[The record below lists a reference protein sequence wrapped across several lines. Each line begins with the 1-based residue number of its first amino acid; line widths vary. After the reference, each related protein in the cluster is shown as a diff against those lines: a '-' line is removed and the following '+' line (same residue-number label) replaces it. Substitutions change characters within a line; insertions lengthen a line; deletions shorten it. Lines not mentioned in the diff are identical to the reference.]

1 MWSWILSERRWPG
14 DDIKQFTSGDTQMS
28 ASVMW
33 GMAIGRHIDV
43 CSLVF
48 PFPKLRQ
55 EKDGRSGL
63 LTPGITK
70 ILSSSHIASIIYL
83 RYLTSRGSTLFLSCT
98 EYQLKRFKRFLHA
111 MNTFRGG
118 RRKIKNFLF
127 CKKFLTK
134 LTTWWTFIPVPPFRL
149 IWGRIILFPHRQKF
163 LFILLL
169 IGIDIYSGEWYE
181 NWDFFN
187 PQITGKIVKLV
198 LSII

>member
-1 MWSWILSERRWPG
+1 
-14 DDIKQFTSGDTQMS
+14 MS

-83 RYLTSRGSTLFLSCT
+83 RYLTSRGSTLFSYLNRIST
-98 EYQLKRFKRFLHA
+98 QKLLKIFACHEHIQ
-111 MNTFRGG
+111 G
-118 RRKIKNFLF
+118 RQ
-127 CKKFLTK
+127 T
-134 LTTWWTFIPVPPFRL
+134 
-149 IWGRIILFPHRQKF
+149 
-163 LFILLL
+163 
-169 IGIDIYSGEWYE
+169 
-181 NWDFFN
+181 
-187 PQITGKIVKLV
+187 
-198 LSII
+198 

>member
-1 MWSWILSERRWPG
+1 
-14 DDIKQFTSGDTQMS
+14 MS

-70 ILSSSHIASIIYL
+70 ILSSSHIASIIHL
-83 RYLTSRGSTLFLSCT
+83 RYLTSRGINSSFFPEQNVNS
-98 EYQLKRFKRFLHA
+98 KDFKDFLHA

-127 CKKFLTK
+127 YKKFLSK
-134 LTTWWTFIPVPPFRL
+134 LTTW
-149 IWGRIILFPHRQKF
+149 
-163 LFILLL
+163 
-169 IGIDIYSGEWYE
+169 
-181 NWDFFN
+181 
-187 PQITGKIVKLV
+187 
-198 LSII
+198 